1 MYTKAFFCSSKWQF
15 NLRGWKDVWRV
26 INRLKQKSFYS
37 IAMIVFGAKRSFL
50 GIALNLFS
58 SDEKLLTTVNCI
70 LSEYVYKDSTI
81 EAIIL
86 SY

>member
-1 MYTKAFFCSSKWQF
+1 MMPGIHVLYSIA
-15 NLRGWKDVWRV
+15 LE
-26 INRLKQKSFYS
+26 SFYS

>member
-1 MYTKAFFCSSKWQF
+1 
-15 NLRGWKDVWRV
+15 
-26 INRLKQKSFYS
+26 
-37 IAMIVFGAKRSFL
+37 MIVFGAKRSIL
-50 GIALNLFS
+50 AIALNSFTA
-58 SDEKLLTTVNCI
+58 DETLLTTVNCI

>member
-1 MYTKAFFCSSKWQF
+1 
-15 NLRGWKDVWRV
+15 
-26 INRLKQKSFYS
+26 
-37 IAMIVFGAKRSFL
+37 MIVFGAKRSFL

>member
-1 MYTKAFFCSSKWQF
+1 
-15 NLRGWKDVWRV
+15 
-26 INRLKQKSFYS
+26 
-37 IAMIVFGAKRSFL
+37 MIVFGAKRSFL

-81 EAIIL
+81 AAIIL